1 MASREDP
8 PKRYRT
14 ESEPSGASGGHL
26 SADEEAG
33 GPLFDPLFAP
43 LPSELA
49 GEPGL
54 TDRPRPRKDTF
65 REPEL
70 PSTVGPASDQ
80 PQPWEETELL
90 PPRKRAKREP
100 IPVKQR
106 PRPALTRSR
115 RKRGPLRRVKR
126 TITHIDPLSVLK
138 MSLLFYAFFFVVW
151 LLFAAILYNLIA
163 ATGVLDAIADI
174 VNAFGDPN
182 EVNPFELTFGVTMK
196 WAIILGALGVF
207 IGSLINAVLAFL
219 YNVANDVVGGVQVTF
234 SERDE

>member
-14 ESEPSGASGGHL
+14 ESGPAGASGGHL
-26 SADEEAG
+26 SADDEAG

-54 TDRPRPRKDTF
+54 TDRPRPRTDTS
-65 REPEL
+65 REREL

-100 IPVKQR
+100 PLVKQR
-106 PRPALTRSR
+106 PRPAPTRST

-138 MSLLFYAFFFVVW
+138 MSFFFYALFFVVW

-196 WAIILGALGVF
+196 WAIILGVLGVF